1 MYIKTNCYLRF
12 FFSKIRNCNL
22 STWSTK
28 CKVLYLDPLFKVC
41 VVKRWNIYMHNPIL
55 KSILVRKTTW
65 AVNAI
70 WALSDFL
77 YETYFFGFISKGMYM
92 FLTWCVAARY
102 ITRRSICKRYIYIYA
117 YEEGNQKSEYRFLS
131 TCKKG
136 GGN

>member
-1 MYIKTNCYLRF
+1 
-12 FFSKIRNCNL
+12 
-22 STWSTK
+22 
-28 CKVLYLDPLFKVC
+28 
-41 VVKRWNIYMHNPIL
+41 MHNPIL

-131 TCKKG
+131 TLKKG
-136 GGN
+136 GGKLAIDDNDK